1 MQPGPG
7 GKGRSETREGVPGDR
22 HSQAKARGRDSA
34 SKAGAKRG
42 GGEGAEAPAGSSALP
57 SSCLARASGGLS
69 VPTAE
74 PGSAFLALLF
84 VDLWTAPRAPAGLRG
99 ETQGGSW
106 LSHSQLG
113 APASPGLAG
122 CACPCPHAQPARST
136 GCARGAREDRELG
149 GRRGELRVTGL
160 AAFDRRGQRCPV
172 EHRAAGQPVTSE
184 FQTDNRS
191 FLV

>member
-1 MQPGPG
+1 MRPGERTARGQPGPG
-7 GKGRSETREGVPGDR
+7 GKGLSETREGVPGDG
-22 HSQAKARGRDSA
+22 HSQAKARGRDGA

-99 ETQGGSW
+99 GD
-106 LSHSQLG
+106 
-113 APASPGLAG
+113 PGRILAL
-122 CACPCPHAQPARST
+122 PRPI
-136 GCARGAREDRELG
+136 RGARKPRPCRLCVSLPARTAGKQHGVHARTESWG
-149 GRRGELRVTGL
+149 GGGELRLLSTGGV
-160 AAFDRRGQRCPV
+160 RGAPWNRGLQ
-172 EHRAAGQPVTSE
+172 
-184 FQTDNRS
+184 DNQ
-191 FLV
+191 